1 MNNQSFDNKN
11 KNDFNKNL
19 FIVIHVYEI
28 ICVNLFDS
36 IVNNFFDDR
45 ISFVT
50 SLVITSFYTIKK
62 IKQYI
67 FSNCMKLKH

>member
-1 MNNQSFDNKN
+1 MNNQLFDNEN

-28 ICVNLFDS
+28 IDINSLDS
-36 IVNNFFDDR
+36 IVNNFLDDR
-45 ISFVT
+45 ISLVT

-62 IKQYI
+62 IK
-67 FSNCMKLKH
+67 